1 MLNRVILN
9 FGEDTMKEI
18 TIQQNEAGQRF
29 DKFLAKYM
37 NQAPKSFFYKMLRKK
52 NITLNGKKAA
62 GNEILKLNDTVR
74 LFLSDETIQ
83 KFSGTI
89 QQSPGDPDWI
99 LAHAGKELS
108 IIYEDESTIFLNKPA
123 GMLSQK
129 AKPDDISMVEHLIAY
144 LLNSGQISKEE
155 LRTFH
160 PSVCNRLDR
169 NTSGLVVAGKSVRGL
184 QWMNE
189 MFRTRALEKYYL
201 CLVHGALSVEQSLHG
216 YLKKDEKKNKVMVLR
231 RPEAGTVEIETK
243 YKPLQ
248 TVRWGGEAY
257 TLLKIHLIT
266 GKSHQIRAHLASIG
280 HPAVGDTKY
289 GIPGGQAEKTF
300 HLRSQLLHAWQLK
313 LGDAD
318 ILPQIYHG
326 RSFQAEPPAKF
337 KNVLERMGF
346 APAADR

>member
-1 MLNRVILN
+1 MEMNSANVEAVVKQVLESMLEKKVP
-9 FGEDTMKEI
+9 
-18 TIQQNEAGQRF
+18 EA
-29 DKFLAKYM
+29 
-37 NQAPKSFFYKMLRKK
+37 APAQ
-52 NITLNGKKAA
+52 KAA

-169 NTSGLVVAGKSVRGL
+169 NTSGLLTAGKTLKGL
-184 QWMNE
+184 QDLSE
-189 MFRTRALEKYYL
+189 TLKKRTVKKYYL
-201 CLVHGALSVEQSLHG
+201 CLVAGCITAPQHLKG
-216 YLKKDEKKNKVMVLR
+216 YLMKDERQNRVFISKEKTADALC
-231 RPEAGTVEIETK
+231 IETE
-243 YKPLQ
+243 YEPLEVYQ
-248 TVRWGGEAY
+248 DV
-257 TLLKIHLIT
+257 TLLQVHLIT
-266 GKSHQIRAHLASIG
+266 GRSHQIRAHLASIG
-280 HPAVGDTKY
+280 HPIIGDSKY
-289 GIPGGQAEKTF
+289 GNEKINHFYRERTGVK
-300 HLRSQLLHAWQLK
+300 HQLLHAYRMIF
-313 LGDAD
+313 AD
-318 ILPQIYHG
+318 G
-326 RSFQAEPPAKF
+326 RCVEAAPPDDFNKAICYANQ
-337 KNVLERMGF
+337 NVTEQ
-346 APAADR
+346 

>member
-1 MLNRVILN
+1 
-9 FGEDTMKEI
+9 MKEI
-18 TIQQNEAGQRF
+18 IIKKNEAGQRF

-62 GNEILKLNDTVR
+62 GNEILELNDTVR

-169 NTSGLVVAGKSVRGL
+169 NTSGLIAAGKTL
-184 QWMNE
+184 QALQQLSE
-189 MFRTRALEKYYL
+189 MFRDRSLKKYYL
-201 CLVHGALSVEQSLHG
+201 CLVRGKVSSDSHISG
-216 YLKKDEKKNKVMVLR
+216 YLKKDSRTNRV
-231 RPEAGTVEIETK
+231 TVSRTPSAAASPIETEYHIIK
-243 YKPLQ
+243 Q
-248 TVRWGGEAY
+248 TKDV
-257 TLLKIHLIT
+257 TLLEVHLIT
-266 GKSHQIRAHLASIG
+266 GKTHQIRAHLASIG
-280 HPAVGDTKY
+280 HPIAGDYKY
-289 GIPGGQAEKTF
+289 GNRAFNETLKKEYG
-300 HLRSQLLHAWQLK
+300 LSSQLLHAYRLNFPK
-313 LGDAD
+313 CGGDLSLLSGKELQAP
-318 ILPQIYHG
+318 LPPL
-326 RSFQAEPPAKF
+326 FQKICQ
-337 KNVLERMGF
+337 KKGVI
-346 APAADR
+346 